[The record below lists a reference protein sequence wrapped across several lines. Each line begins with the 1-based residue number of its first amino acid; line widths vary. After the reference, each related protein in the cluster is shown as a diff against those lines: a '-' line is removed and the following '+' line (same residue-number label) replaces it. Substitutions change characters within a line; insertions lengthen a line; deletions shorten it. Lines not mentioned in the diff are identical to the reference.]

1 MEFEQFPE
9 KVAENKDRYAFR
21 AKGSHKSFTDVDITL
36 FYSHYFTFIA
46 DFHCKCF
53 MFKESEVLPF
63 LMNVYEISFKKS
75 VELNSLV
82 YNAES

>member
-9 KVAENKDRYAFR
+9 KVAENKDCYGFQ
-21 AKGSHKSFTDVDITL
+21 AKGSHKSFSDVDITL

-53 MFKESEVLPF
+53 MFKESEVLLF
-63 LMNVYEISFKKS
+63 LTNVYEISYKKS

-82 YNAES
+82 HNVES